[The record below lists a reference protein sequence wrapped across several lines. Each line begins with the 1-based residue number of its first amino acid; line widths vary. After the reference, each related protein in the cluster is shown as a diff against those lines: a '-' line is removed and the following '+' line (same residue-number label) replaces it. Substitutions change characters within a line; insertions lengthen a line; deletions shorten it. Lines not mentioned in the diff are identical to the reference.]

1 MTNEKPK
8 RTRLFFVDNLRILL
22 TVIVVLHHL
31 AIVYGASGDFPYKE
45 ARPDEL
51 ASIVL
56 SLFTAVNA
64 PYFMGFFFMISGY
77 FVPGSYD
84 RKGLGLFLKD
94 RLLRLGIP
102 VLFYIFVIHP
112 LLGYALAVIVRG
124 FAGSFWGYYVRHV
137 SGYSDYGLGVGPM
150 WFIVV
155 LLIFTIVYGLWRR
168 LAKPTAN
175 PPRLKSSLRTYSD
188 SKTPGNMA
196 IAVFAL
202 GLGLVTWVV
211 RIWYP
216 IDRWVTIL
224 LMSLEIAHLP
234 QYILLFVV
242 GIIAYRRNWF
252 VGISDA
258 VGKLWLGI
266 AIVCIVLLPIIFV
279 AGGVMEGKVDL
290 FKGGVQWQA
299 VVTAFW
305 EAFLCLGMVVG
316 LLVLFRK
323 RFNQQGALA
332 KAMSAG
338 AYTVYIIHQP
348 VLIFLGLVLSGF
360 RLPHL
365 LKFALVAPVAVAV
378 CFLLS
383 SYIRKLPLARSIL

>member
-8 RTRLFFVDNLRILL
+8 RTRLFFIDNLRILL

-31 AIVYGASGDFPYKE
+31 AIIYGASGDFPYKE
-45 ARPDEL
+45 ARPDDL

-77 FVPGSYD
+77 FAPGSYD
-84 RKGLGLFLKD
+84 RKGIGPFLKD
-94 RLLRLGIP
+94 RLLRLGVP

-112 LLGYALAVIVRG
+112 LLSYALAVIVRG
-124 FAGSFWGYYVRHV
+124 FVGSFWGYYVRHV
-137 SGYSDYGLGVGPM
+137 RGYSDYGLGVGPM

-175 PPRLKSSLRTYSD
+175 SPQSD
-188 SKTPGNMA
+188 GKAPGNVS

-224 LMSLEIAHLP
+224 LMPIEIAHLP
-234 QYILLFVV
+234 QYIILFVV

-266 AIVCIVLLPIIFV
+266 AIVCIVLLPILFV

-323 RFNQQGALA
+323 RFNQQGTLA
-332 KAMSAG
+332 KAMSAS

-348 VLIFLGLVLSGF
+348 VLIFLGLVLSGI

-365 LKFALVAPVAVAV
+365 LKFALVAPVAVAL

-383 SYIRKLPLARSIL
+383 NYIRKLPLARSIL

>member
-22 TVIVVLHHL
+22 TVVVVLHHL

-84 RKGLGLFLKD
+84 RKGMGLFLKD

-102 VLFYIFVIHP
+102 VLFYIMVIHP
-112 LLGYALAVIVRG
+112 LLGYALAATVRG
-124 FAGSFWGYYVRHV
+124 GAGPFWGYFVRHV

-150 WFIVV
+150 WFVVV
-155 LLIFTIVYGLWRR
+155 LLIFTILYGLWRQ
-168 LAKPTAN
+168 LAKPTTN
-175 PPRLKSSLRTYSD
+175 PPQGD
-188 SKTPGNMA
+188 SKAPGNVA

-202 GLGLVTWVV
+202 GLGLVTWIV

-224 LMSLEIAHLP
+224 LMPVEIAHLP
-234 QYILLFVV
+234 QYIILFVI

-258 VGKLWLGI
+258 VGKVWLGI

-305 EAFLCLGMVVG
+305 EAFLCMGMVVG

-323 RFNQQGALA
+323 RFNQQGTLA
-332 KAMSAG
+332 KAMSAS

-348 VLIFLGLVLSGF
+348 VLIFLGLALSGI

-365 LKFALVAPVAVAV
+365 LKFALVAPVAVAL

-383 SYIRKLPLARSIL
+383 NYIRKLPLARSIL

>member
-1 MTNEKPK
+1 MANEKPK
-8 RTRLFFVDNLRILL
+8 RTRLFFIDNLRIVL

-31 AIVYGASGDFPYKE
+31 AIVYGASGHFPYKE
-45 ARPDEL
+45 ARPDDL

-56 SLFTAVNA
+56 TLFTTVNA
-64 PYFMGFFFMISGY
+64 PYVMGFFFLISGY
-77 FVPGSYD
+77 FAPGSYD
-84 RKGLGLFLKD
+84 RKGMGLFLKD
-94 RLLRLGIP
+94 RLLRLGVP
-102 VLFYIFVIHP
+102 VLFYIMVIDP

-137 SGYSDYGLGVGPM
+137 GGYSDYGLGVGPM
-150 WFIVV
+150 WFIAV
-155 LLIFTIVYGLWRR
+155 LLVFTILYGLWRR
-168 LAKPTAN
+168 LARPTTKL
-175 PPRLKSSLRTYSD
+175 PQSD
-188 SKTPGNMA
+188 HKTPGNVA

-202 GLGLVTWVV
+202 FLGLVTWVV

-216 IDRWVTIL
+216 IDRRVTIL

-234 QYILLFVV
+234 QYIILFVV

-252 VGISDA
+252 VGISDV

-316 LLVLFRK
+316 LLVWFRK
-323 RFNQQGALA
+323 RLNQQGTLA

-365 LKFALVAPVAVAV
+365 LKFALVAPVAVAL

-383 SYIRKLPLARSIL
+383 NYIRKLPLARRIL

>member
-1 MTNEKPK
+1 MTNGKPK

-45 ARPDEL
+45 ARPDDL

-64 PYFMGFFFMISGY
+64 PYFMGFFFLIAGY
-77 FVPGSYD
+77 FAPGSYD
-84 RKGLGLFLKD
+84 RKGMGLFLKD
-94 RLLRLGIP
+94 RLLRLGVP
-102 VLFYIFVIHP
+102 VLFYIIVIHP

-137 SGYSDYGLGVGPM
+137 RGYSDYGLGVGPM
-150 WFIVV
+150 WFVVV
-155 LLIFTIVYGLWRR
+155 LLIFTILYGLWRQ

-175 PPRLKSSLRTYSD
+175 PPQSS
-188 SKTPGNMA
+188 SKMPGNMA
-196 IAVFAL
+196 IVVFAL
-202 GLGLVTWVV
+202 FLGLVTWVV

-224 LMSLEIAHLP
+224 LLPVEIAHLP
-234 QYILLFVV
+234 QYIILFVI

-252 VGISDA
+252 VGMSDA

-299 VVTAFW
+299 FVTAFW

-332 KAMSAG
+332 KAMSAS

-348 VLIFLGLVLSGF
+348 VLIFLGLALSGI

-365 LKFALVAPVAVAV
+365 LKFALVAPVAVAL

-383 SYIRKLPLARSIL
+383 NYIRKLPLARSIL

>member
-8 RTRLFFVDNLRILL
+8 RTRLFFIDNLRLLL

-31 AIVYGASGDFPYKE
+31 AIIYGASGDFPYKE
-45 ARPDEL
+45 ARPDDL

-56 SLFTAVNA
+56 SLFTAINA

-84 RKGLGLFLKD
+84 RKGIGPFLKD
-94 RLLRLGIP
+94 RLLRLGVP
-102 VLFYIFVIHP
+102 VLFYIIVIHP

-124 FAGSFWGYYVRHV
+124 GAGSFWGYYVRHV
-137 SGYSDYGLGVGPM
+137 RGYSDYGLGVGPM
-150 WFIVV
+150 WFVVV
-155 LLIFTIVYGLWRR
+155 LLVFTIIDGLWRG

-175 PPRLKSSLRTYSD
+175 LPQGD
-188 SKTPGNMA
+188 SKAPGNVA

-202 GLGLVTWVV
+202 GLGLVTWAV

-224 LMSLEIAHLP
+224 LMPVEIAHLP
-234 QYILLFVV
+234 QYIILFVL
-242 GIIAYRRNWF
+242 GIVAYRHNWF
-252 VGISDA
+252 VGISEA

-266 AIVCIVLLPIIFV
+266 AIICIVLLPILFV

-305 EAFLCLGMVVG
+305 EAFLCMGMVVG

-332 KAMSAG
+332 KAMSAA

-348 VLIFLGLVLSGF
+348 VLIFLGLALSGI

-365 LKFALVAPVAVAV
+365 LKFALVAPVAVALS
-378 CFLLS
+378 FLPAH
-383 SYIRKLPLARSIL
+383 YIRKLPFARSIL

>member
-1 MTNEKPK
+1 
-8 RTRLFFVDNLRILL
+8 
-22 TVIVVLHHL
+22 
-31 AIVYGASGDFPYKE
+31 
-45 ARPDEL
+45 
-51 ASIVL
+51 
-56 SLFTAVNA
+56 
-64 PYFMGFFFMISGY
+64 
-77 FVPGSYD
+77 
-84 RKGLGLFLKD
+84 
-94 RLLRLGIP
+94 LGIP
-102 VLFYIFVIHP
+102 VLFYIIVIDP
-112 LLGYALAVIVRG
+112 LLSYALAVTVRG
-124 FAGSFWGYYVRHV
+124 GAGLFWGYYVRHV

-155 LLIFTIVYGLWRR
+155 LLIFTIIYGLWRR

-175 PPRLKSSLRTYSD
+175 PPQGD
-188 SKTPGNMA
+188 SKAPGNVA

-202 GLGLVTWVV
+202 LLGLVMWIV

-224 LMSLEIAHLP
+224 LLPVEIAHLP
-234 QYILLFVV
+234 QYILLFVI

-252 VGISDA
+252 LAISDA

-266 AIVCIVLLPIIFV
+266 AIICIVLLPIIFV

-290 FKGGVQWQA
+290 FKGGIQWQA

-323 RFNQQGALA
+323 RFNQQGTLA
-332 KAMSAG
+332 KAMSAS

-348 VLIFLGLVLSGF
+348 VLIFLGLALSGI

-365 LKFALVAPVAVAV
+365 LKFVLVAPVAVALS
-378 CFLLS
+378 FLLS
-383 SYIRKLPLARSIL
+383 NYIRKLPLARSIL

>member
-1 MTNEKPK
+1 MTNEKSK

-45 ARPDEL
+45 ARPDDL
-51 ASIVL
+51 ATIVL

-64 PYFMGFFFMISGY
+64 PYFMGFFFLISGY

-84 RKGLGLFLKD
+84 RKGIGLFLKD
-94 RLLRLGIP
+94 RLLRLGVP
-102 VLFYIFVIHP
+102 VLFYIMVIHP
-112 LLGYALAVIVRG
+112 LLHYALAVTVRG
-124 FAGSFWGYYVRHV
+124 FAGSFWTFFVRHIR
-137 SGYSDYGLGVGPM
+137 GYSDYGLGVGPM

-155 LLIFTIVYGLWRR
+155 LLIFSIVYGLWRR
-168 LAKPTAN
+168 LAN
-175 PPRLKSSLRTYSD
+175 PATDYPHSD

-224 LMSLEIAHLP
+224 LMPVEIAHLP
-234 QYILLFVV
+234 QYIILFVI

-252 VGISDA
+252 LGISDA
-258 VGKLWLGI
+258 VGKVWLGI
-266 AIVCIVLLPIIFV
+266 AIICIVLLPIIFV
-279 AGGVMEGKVDL
+279 AGGALEGKVDP

-323 RFNQQGALA
+323 RFNQQGTLA

-348 VLIFLGLVLSGF
+348 VLIFLGLVLSGI

-365 LKFALVAPVAVAV
+365 LKFALVAPVAVAL

-383 SYIRKLPLARSIL
+383 NYIRKLPLARRIL

>member
-8 RTRLFFVDNLRILL
+8 RTRLFFVDNLRVLL

-45 ARPDEL
+45 AQPDDL

-102 VLFYIFVIHP
+102 VLFYIIVIHP

-137 SGYSDYGLGVGPM
+137 RGYSDYGLGVGPM

-175 PPRLKSSLRTYSD
+175 QSQSD

-224 LMSLEIAHLP
+224 LMPIEIAHLP
-234 QYILLFVV
+234 QYIILFVI
-242 GIIAYRRNWF
+242 GIVAYRRNWF

-290 FKGGVQWQA
+290 FKGGVHWQA

-305 EAFLCLGMVVG
+305 EAFLCMGMVVG
-316 LLVLFRK
+316 LLVWFRK
-323 RFNQQGALA
+323 RFNQQGTLA
-332 KAMSAG
+332 KAMSAS

-348 VLIFLGLVLSGF
+348 VLIFLGLVLSGI

-365 LKFALVAPVAVAV
+365 LKFALIAPVAVAL

-383 SYIRKLPLARSIL
+383 NYIRKLPFARSIL

>member
-22 TVIVVLHHL
+22 TVVVVLHHL

-84 RKGLGLFLKD
+84 RKGMGLFLKD
-94 RLLRLGIP
+94 RLLRLGVP
-102 VLFYIFVIHP
+102 VLFYIMVIHP
-112 LLGYALAVIVRG
+112 LLGYALAVTVRG

-137 SGYSDYGLGVGPM
+137 RGYSDYGLGVGPM
-150 WFIVV
+150 WFVVV
-155 LLIFTIVYGLWRR
+155 LLIFTILYGLWRQ
-168 LAKPTAN
+168 LAKPATN
-175 PPRLKSSLRTYSD
+175 PPQGD
-188 SKTPGNMA
+188 SKAPGNVA

-224 LMSLEIAHLP
+224 LMPVEIAHLP
-234 QYILLFVV
+234 QYIILFVI

-258 VGKLWLGI
+258 VGKVWLGV
-266 AIVCIVLLPIIFV
+266 AIVCIVLLPILFV

-299 VVTAFW
+299 FITAFW
-305 EAFLCLGMVVG
+305 EAFLCMGMVVG
-316 LLVLFRK
+316 LLVWFRRWLFV
-323 RFNQQGALA
+323 
-332 KAMSAG
+332 S
-338 AYTVYIIHQP
+338 
-348 VLIFLGLVLSGF
+348 
-360 RLPHL
+360 
-365 LKFALVAPVAVAV
+365 
-378 CFLLS
+378 
-383 SYIRKLPLARSIL
+383 